1 MSRLLNQKMEEFE
14 GQICRMIHGTLN
26 VIWLDWCYKLDQERM
41 LFYLCWFSI
50 GIWAE
55 YPMKFNWMLFESTF
69 LWCLPLILNAVV
81 NCLFWYRTCSLA
93 FLLWNGGFYS
103 SYIIKFICVLFVTG
117 KMVLYAFC
125 SLKFLSSSFN
135 LILIFFSPTD
145 CSLHS
150 FPAPLFFHPSF

>member
-41 LFYLCWFSI
+41 LFYLRWFSI

-69 LWCLPLILNAVV
+69 LWCQSWVVFSDIERVLWLSCFGMVDFTHPTSSSSSVFCLWLEKCFCMLSVVWNSFPQVLTYSWFFLPDW
-81 NCLFWYRTCSLA
+81 LFPPFLPSLS
-93 FLLWNGGFYS
+93 FLLS
-103 SYIIKFICVLFVTG
+103 S
-117 KMVLYAFC
+117 
-125 SLKFLSSSFN
+125 
-135 LILIFFSPTD
+135 
-145 CSLHS
+145 
-150 FPAPLFFHPSF
+150 

>member
-41 LFYLCWFSI
+41 LFYLRWFSI

-69 LWCLPLILNAVV
+69 LWCQSWIVFSDIEP
-81 NCLFWYRTCSLA
+81 CSLA
-93 FLLWNGGFYS
+93 FMLWNGGFYS
-103 SYIIKFICVLFVTG
+103 SYIIKFICVLFVIG

-135 LILIFFSPTD
+135 LFLIFSPRLIVP
-145 CSLHS
+145 SIPS
-150 FPAPLFFHPSF
+150 QPLFSSFILVFN